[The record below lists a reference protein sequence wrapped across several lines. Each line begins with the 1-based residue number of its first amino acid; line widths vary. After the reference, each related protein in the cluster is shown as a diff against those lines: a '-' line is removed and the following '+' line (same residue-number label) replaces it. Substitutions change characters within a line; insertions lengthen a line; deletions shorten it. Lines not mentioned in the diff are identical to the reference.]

1 MMTQR
6 HVNGF
11 VLIEA
16 IIAILILGVCLVS
29 LAAGLDRLSGALQR
43 AEGRWVGGSGAAEVR
58 GAGWD
63 WGARVVRADWRT
75 DGSLALLVL
84 TGPAPTEVIVGIW
97 LDGWL
102 IDEVPVS
109 ADGVARVPAGA
120 FVGREAYGEV
130 IVRARTTSSGW
141 GVPWRVVTP
150 EVDVGMLF
158 EFPGAPSA
166 ESRLTIHLPAALTDT
181 VTITTAEGC
190 SNLSV
195 GTPFPLGVP
204 SAGMEVGLGG
214 KARQVIVPWYPGET
228 RDLDVFF

>member
-158 EFPGAPSA
+158 EFRGHRRPSRVSPSTFPRHSPIPSP
-166 ESRLTIHLPAALTDT
+166 SRRPRDAAT
-181 VTITTAEGC
+181 C
-190 SNLSV
+190 
-195 GTPFPLGVP
+195 P
-204 SAGMEVGLGG
+204 
-214 KARQVIVPWYPGET
+214 
-228 RDLDVFF
+228 

>member
-1 MMTQR
+1 M
-6 HVNGF
+6 
-11 VLIEA
+11 
-16 IIAILILGVCLVS
+16 
-29 LAAGLDRLSGALQR
+29 
-43 AEGRWVGGSGAAEVR
+43 
-58 GAGWD
+58 
-63 WGARVVRADWRT
+63 
-75 DGSLALLVL
+75 
-84 TGPAPTEVIVGIW
+84 
-97 LDGWL
+97 
-102 IDEVPVS
+102 
-109 ADGVARVPAGA
+109 
-120 FVGREAYGEV
+120 
-130 IVRARTTSSGW
+130 RARTTSSGW

-204 SAGMEVGLGG
+204 SAGMEVGWGG
-214 KARQVIVPWYPGET
+214 KAPQVVVPWYPGET